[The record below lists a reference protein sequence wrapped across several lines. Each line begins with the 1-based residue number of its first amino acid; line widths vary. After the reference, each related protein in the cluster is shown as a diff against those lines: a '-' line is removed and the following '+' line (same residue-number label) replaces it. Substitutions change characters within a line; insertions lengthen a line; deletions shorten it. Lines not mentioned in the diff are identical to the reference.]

1 MLSSHFFKLVGLA
14 SLTSAH
20 FFLDTPIAIGFD
32 DLTLTE
38 APCGGFDPTDRSA
51 GVTEW
56 PVLGYPIALITTHL
70 NVNWTFRAALLSDVT
85 NWVDIFPR
93 IHQTGIAEFCLPEV
107 PGIEAWIG
115 QDAVVQI
122 IQEAPDGLLHQCAAV
137 KFVAGGP
144 AVPDDTC
151 DNDPMIS
158 WSAYPTSTTAP
169 ATTTASTT
177 TSPTTTPNTTAAS
190 TTPTTTSISP
200 TTTTPTTTPTDSRSD
215 STSHSS
221 TTAATATSQG
231 SSQTSSTT
239 SGTTSSPSSDSTT
252 TTTTTTPSTTHKSHT
267 THEPQPSHTPSTTTC
282 VTETTHRTM
291 PYSNTTPT
299 AGETTHGSHHPNTTL
314 IVSHGTSYY
323 PTTPA
328 EDSTTIISS
337 TDVPPESSYHETTSG
352 SRTVDPVVTTYP
364 TPPPAYTGA
373 ANLGKEISLVAV
385 LFALLLQAF

>member
-20 FFLDTPIAIGFD
+20 FFLETPIAIGFD

-38 APCGGFDPTDRSA
+38 APCGGFDPIDRNA

-70 NVNWTFRAALLSDVT
+70 NVNWTFRAALLSDVN

-93 IHQTGIAEFCLPEV
+93 IHQTGVAEFCLPEV

-115 QDAVVQI
+115 QDAVVQV
-122 IQEAPDGLLHQCAAV
+122 IQEAPDGTLHQCAAV

-158 WSAYPTSTTAP
+158 WSVYPTSM
-169 ATTTASTT
+169 STT
-177 TSPTTTPNTTAAS
+177 TSPTTTPSTAPAT
-190 TTPTTTSISP
+190 TTPTTTSISS
-200 TTTTPTTTPTDSRSD
+200 TTTTTTTTSRS
-215 STSHSS
+215 
-221 TTAATATSQG
+221 
-231 SSQTSSTT
+231 SSQPSGTTSSTT
-239 SGTTSSPSSDSTT
+239 SHPPSSDS

-267 THEPQPSHTPSTTTC
+267 THLPQPSHTPSTTTY
-282 VTETTHRTM
+282 VTETTHQTI
-291 PYSNTTPT
+291 PYSDTTPT
-299 AGETTHGSHHPNTTL
+299 AGETTHGSQHPNTTL
-314 IVSHGTSYY
+314 TTSHGSGGPVPSYESSYY
-323 PTTPA
+323 PT
-328 EDSTTIISS
+328 DTIRSS
-337 TDVPPESSYHETTSG
+337 TDGPHESSYHETTSG
-352 SRTVDPVVTTYP
+352 SRTVNPVVTTYP

-373 ANLGKEISLVAV
+373 ANLGKEISLSLVAV

>member
-20 FFLDTPIAIGFD
+20 FFLETPIAIGFD

-169 ATTTASTT
+169 ATTTAGTTAGTT
-177 TSPTTTPNTTAAS
+177 TSPTTTPSTTAAS
-190 TTPTTTSISP
+190 TTPTTT
-200 TTTTPTTTPTDSRSD
+200 PTDSSSG
-215 STSHSS
+215 STSHPS
-221 TTAATATSQG
+221 TTAATATATSQS

-239 SGTTSSPSSDSTT
+239 SGTTSPPPPDSTT
-252 TTTTTTPSTTHKSHT
+252 TTTTTTPSTTHRSHT
-267 THEPQPSHTPSTTTC
+267 THEPQSSHTPSTTT
-282 VTETTHRTM
+282 HRTI

-299 AGETTHGSHHPNTTL
+299 AGETTYGSHHPNTTF
-314 IVSHGTSYY
+314 IVSHSTSYY

-337 TDVPPESSYHETTSG
+337 TDVPPESSYHEITSG

-373 ANLGKEISLVAV
+373 ADLGKKISLVAV

>member
-20 FFLDTPIAIGFD
+20 FFLETPIAIGFD

-158 WSAYPTSTTAP
+158 
-169 ATTTASTT
+169 
-177 TSPTTTPNTTAAS
+177 
-190 TTPTTTSISP
+190 
-200 TTTTPTTTPTDSRSD
+200 
-215 STSHSS
+215 
-221 TTAATATSQG
+221 
-231 SSQTSSTT
+231 
-239 SGTTSSPSSDSTT
+239 
-252 TTTTTTPSTTHKSHT
+252 SHT
-267 THEPQPSHTPSTTTC
+267 THEPQSSHTPSTTT
-282 VTETTHRTM
+282 HRTI

-299 AGETTHGSHHPNTTL
+299 AGETTYGSHHPNTTF
-314 IVSHGTSYY
+314 IVSHSTSYY

-337 TDVPPESSYHETTSG
+337 TDVPPESSYHEITSG

-373 ANLGKEISLVAV
+373 ADLGKKISLVAV